1 MWLWWK
7 FCCCHATLCK
17 MCDCENKTQ
26 HNWGSAAPCDTWRWS
41 VNCDWHAQMRLGIVP
56 HCCSCILEICIYG
69 CILRFHSQV
78 NRLGTLY
85 NINSSFLSYH
95 LWNKF
100 CLRLC
105 TCFPF
110 FFFWWWDYKTALQV
124 ELWGLLFLSRSFKAF
139 TVQVTFFSL
148 TLFHNVYIYI

>member
-1 MWLWWK
+1 MWLWKQNPAQLRFSSSLWY
-7 FCCCHATLCK
+7 
-17 MCDCENKTQ
+17 ME
-26 HNWGSAAPCDTWRWS
+26 
-41 VNCDWHAQMRLGIVP
+41 VNCDWHAQMRLGIVH

-78 NRLGTLY
+78 NQLGTLY

-105 TCFPF
+105 TYFPILFYFGGEITKQHFKQSSGVCCFYHKVSRHLQFRWHF
-110 FFFWWWDYKTALQV
+110 FP
-124 ELWGLLFLSRSFKAF
+124 LLYFIM
-139 TVQVTFFSL
+139 
-148 TLFHNVYIYI
+148 YIYKLFWTECSDL